1 MGAELFH
8 ADGRTELTKLIV
20 TFRSSSKTS
29 KNKKKKYIEGKE
41 ERRIKQDRWE
51 LNVGG
56 KALST
61 NLINDVNKRDVN
73 VILEKVFIRLC
84 CVKYASPC
92 PVT

>member
-8 ADGRTELTKLIV
+8 ADGRTDLTKLIV

-84 CVKYASPC
+84 CVN
-92 PVT
+92 

>member
-1 MGAELFH
+1 VKILPVGAELFH
-8 ADGRTELTKLIV
+8 ADGRTDLTKLIV

-84 CVKYASPC
+84 CVN
-92 PVT
+92 